1 MKAPR
6 GLGMKKTN
14 IKDEREKK
22 NRDTAWKL
30 ENGPQ
35 H

>member
-14 IKDEREKK
+14 IKDEREK